1 MLPSLELVR
10 GTLRLLAVAV
20 VALVLA
26 TRSCETDRMSPVNVD
41 PPKTP
46 VDEQTDGGLTD
57 TPSFARNEISI
68 RLDAAG
74 PP

>member
-20 VALVLA
+20 VALVLV
-26 TRSCETDRMSPVNVD
+26 TRSCEVDRMIPVNVD
-41 PPKTP
+41 PSKTP

-57 TPSFARNEISI
+57 TPSFARTDISI
-68 RLDAAG
+68 RLDAG
-74 PP
+74 DPP